1 MYVQLQIVLPAGQ
14 NLPSGPSYRL
24 RFVFTGTESSNNVK
38 WAGWSPSWFVPVNA
52 TEDKISKL
60 IFPSGFGYSITETSV
75 LVFSLSLSGTTCIK
89 KYILI
94 TKN

>member
-1 MYVQLQIVLPAGQ
+1 
-14 NLPSGPSYRL
+14 
-24 RFVFTGTESSNNVK
+24 VFTGTESSNNVK

-75 LVFSLSLSGTTCIK
+75 FGFSFSLSGT
-89 KYILI
+89 YIYHENI
-94 TKN
+94 FIINS